1 MPRLPFSNA
10 MTANETGYNPLTSW
24 DFERLPWA
32 AACRLLVNG
41 TDVNTRI
48 TVRSGSQTIQQ
59 RAPITA
65 GGTAGVMPAELNV
78 DPLVWIGSAGD
89 KITLE
94 IDEVAG
100 GTPTVNGIIQVEPL

>member
-1 MPRLPFSNA
+1 MPRLPFSVTLA
-10 MTANETGYNPLTSW
+10 ANQTGYNPLTSW

-32 AACRLLVNG
+32 AACKLLIVG
-41 TDVNTRI
+41 TDVNTRL

-59 RAPITA
+59 RAPISS
-65 GGTAGVMPAELNV
+65 GGTIGVQPSELAV
-78 DPLVWIGSAGD
+78 DPLVWIGSPGD

-100 GTPTVNGIIQVEPL
+100 GTPTVDGIIQVEPM